1 MSKGCLYGLIV
12 LGFFILAFVH
22 HVLSQQEGTGLI
34 RGFILG
40 GGVALL
46 FKAFQHVRKQK
57 KS

>member
-34 RGFILG
+34 RGAVLG
-40 GGVALL
+40 IGVVLL
-46 FKAFQHVRKQK
+46 FKAVQYIRKQK
-57 KS
+57 NS